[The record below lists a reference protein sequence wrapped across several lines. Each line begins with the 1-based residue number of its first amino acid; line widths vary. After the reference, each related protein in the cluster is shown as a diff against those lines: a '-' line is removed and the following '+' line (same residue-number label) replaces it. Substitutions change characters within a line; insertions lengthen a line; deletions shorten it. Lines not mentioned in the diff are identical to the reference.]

1 MTTDSNST
9 PADPPNETPPEDG
22 EVTPASAAADEQ
34 ATAEDSVDAS
44 PSDENAPDANAPAE
58 SDEDEGGAEEDPEPA
73 AIPSLLDR
81 DQMTAA
87 EREYQAA
94 LRAAASLGI
103 DSTPSAEENVDTK
116 AGALVESLGLDQPL
130 PEPEEPDVHSIF
142 DEPEPE
148 EEAEDDSEARA
159 EEEELLADPGDGRAW
174 YVLNTYSGHESRVE
188 KNLDM
193 RIRSMDVADKIFRVV
208 VPTEDEVEI
217 RGGTR
222 RQVQRKL
229 LPGYVLVEMILDD
242 DTWYVVRNT
251 PGVTGFVGTEHPV
264 PLPKREVVDILKQ
277 MKTGTAE
284 PRVRVGFEMGDSVR
298 VMEGPF
304 QEFMGEVDEINL
316 DKGKVRVLISMFG
329 RDTPLLLDFI
339 QVEKV

>member
-22 EVTPASAAADEQ
+22 EVTPASVAADEQ
-34 ATAEDSVDAS
+34 ATGEDSADTS
-44 PSDENAPDANAPAE
+44 PSDENALDANAPAE
-58 SDEDEGGAEEDPEPA
+58 SDEDEGGAEEDTEPA
-73 AIPSLLDR
+73 AIPSLIDR

-103 DSTPSAEENVDTK
+103 DSTPSAEENVDKK
-116 AGALVESLGLDQPL
+116 AGGARR
-130 PEPEEPDVHSIF
+130 EPGPWTNRCPSPRKRRCTASSTR
-142 DEPEPE
+142 PEPE

-264 PLPKREVVDILKQ
+264 PLPAREVVDILKQ

-298 VMEGPF
+298 VMGRAIP
-304 QEFMGEVDEINL
+304 
-316 DKGKVRVLISMFG
+316 RVHGRGG
-329 RDTPLLLDFI
+329 RDQPR
-339 QVEKV
+339 

>member
-1 MTTDSNST
+1 MKLILLG
-9 PADPPNETPPEDG
+9 PPGAGKGT
-22 EVTPASAAADEQ
+22 Q
-34 ATAEDSVDAS
+34 A
-44 PSDENAPDANAPAE
+44 
-58 SDEDEGGAEEDPEPA
+58 
-73 AIPSLLDR
+73 
-81 DQMTAA
+81 Q
-87 EREYQAA
+87 
-94 LRAAASLGI
+94 
-103 DSTPSAEENVDTK
+103 
-116 AGALVESLGLDQPL
+116 ALVESLGLDQPL
-130 PEPEEPDVHSIF
+130 PEPEEPEVHSIF

-148 EEAEDDSEARA
+148 EETEDDSAARA

-264 PLPKREVVDILKQ
+264 PLPAQEVVDILKQ